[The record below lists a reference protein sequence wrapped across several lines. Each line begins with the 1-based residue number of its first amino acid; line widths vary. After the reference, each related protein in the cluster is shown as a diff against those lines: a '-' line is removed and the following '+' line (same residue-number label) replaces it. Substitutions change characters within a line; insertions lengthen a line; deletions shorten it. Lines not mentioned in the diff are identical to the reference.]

1 MKKFKITAFFFLVIF
16 TGMAMAQVPD
26 GFTAV
31 ANVKIIKDGV
41 KQASANTFSLSSDFV
56 QEKHLTMMD
65 EVLVSKGLFLFKKEN
80 NVKWEYVSPIHYAI
94 LIRGNHFV
102 INNDGKISEFD
113 TGSNKLFKEINNM
126 IVMAIRGN
134 FVDNPD
140 FTASF
145 YENRSFYLV
154 SLSPVNEQLKGIIQS
169 IDIYF
174 DKKDFGVRKVKF
186 VEPGEDFTL
195 IRFEN
200 RKTNID
206 LPDDQFKVKH
216 E

>member
-1 MKKFKITAFFFLVIF
+1 MKIFKIAATIFLVIF
-16 TGMAMAQVPD
+16 AGMAMGQVPV
-26 GFTAV
+26 GFSAV
-31 ANVKIIKDGV
+31 TNAKIIKEGV

-56 QEKHLTMMD
+56 QEKHLDMMD
-65 EVLVSKGLFLFKKEN
+65 EVLFSKGLFLFKKEN
-80 NVKWEYVSPIHYAI
+80 NVKWEYVSPIRYAI
-94 LIRGNHFV
+94 IIRGNHFI

-113 TGSNKLFKEINNM
+113 TGSDKLFKEINNM

-154 SLSPVNEQLKGIIQS
+154 SLRPDNERLKSILQS

-174 DKKDFGVRKVKF
+174 DKKDFGVSKVKF

-195 IRFEN
+195 IEFKN
-200 RKTNID
+200 QKTNIEI
-206 LPDDQFKVKH
+206 PDNQFKVKH

>member
-1 MKKFKITAFFFLVIF
+1 MKKFKIAVSFFLIIF
-16 TGMAMAQVPD
+16 PGMAMAQAPA
-26 GFTAV
+26 GFSVVTNA
-31 ANVKIIKDGV
+31 KIIKEGV

-65 EVLVSKGLFLFKKEN
+65 EVLVSKGLFLFKKDN

-145 YENRSFYLV
+145 YESRSFYLV
-154 SLSPVNEQLKGIIQS
+154 SLSPNNEQLKGILQS

-174 DKKDFGVRKVKF
+174 DKTDFGVRKVKF
-186 VEPGEDFTL
+186 VEPGKDFTL
-195 IRFEN
+195 IEFKN
-200 RKTNID
+200 RKTNIEI
-206 LPDDQFKVKH
+206 PDTQFKVEH
-216 E
+216 D